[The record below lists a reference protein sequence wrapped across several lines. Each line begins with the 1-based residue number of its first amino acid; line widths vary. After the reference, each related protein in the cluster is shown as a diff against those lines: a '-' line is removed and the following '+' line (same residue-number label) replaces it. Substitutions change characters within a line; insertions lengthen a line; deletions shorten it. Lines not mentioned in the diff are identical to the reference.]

1 MNMPDELEDKLE
13 ELLRKIDA
21 AEEAEKLR
29 EENRQLKRDWDK
41 LQNEKYGLE
50 QQIRSAQHPHFLK
63 RAASFVGEKISDFF
77 KCSYRA

>member
-1 MNMPDELEDKLE
+1 MPDELEDKLE

-41 LQNEKYGLE
+41 LQNEK
-50 QQIRSAQHPHFLK
+50 
-63 RAASFVGEKISDFF
+63 
-77 KCSYRA
+77 